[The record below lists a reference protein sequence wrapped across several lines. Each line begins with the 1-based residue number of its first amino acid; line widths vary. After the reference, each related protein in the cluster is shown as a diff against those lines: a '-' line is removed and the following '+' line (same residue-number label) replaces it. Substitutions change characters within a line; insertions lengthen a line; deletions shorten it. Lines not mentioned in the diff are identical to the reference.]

1 MSQTTELIVRL
12 KQVGGEQL
20 TQLSSKLRNLGQQ
33 SAAAST
39 DFRRLADDLR
49 RVQSTSVQ
57 SINNLKGYATAWR
70 EIANSVDIASKEF
83 KEANAEANKLEKQ
96 LGKIQPSGRG
106 GLGRAAQVAGT
117 IAGAGVFGGF
127 EGAAGAAIGGL
138 VGGVPGA
145 ITGGAIGAQVGAL
158 RQQAALIAENV
169 ASINKYRIAL
179 AGVSKDQDDYGRS
192 IESVNRFSR
201 AFLLPLG
208 QATEQYTRLKA
219 SIVGAGFGTQET
231 DRVFQAISA
240 SIIATGGNAE
250 KLNAALNAT
259 SQVFSKGKVSAE
271 ELRQQIGER
280 LPGAFTIFAQSLGKT
295 PAELDKALEDGK
307 VTLQDFL
314 TFSEELYKRY
324 GSTAEILA
332 TAPENAG
339 ARLKVALDAASVT
352 FGGFFQVVGAGF
364 QNLISGALN
373 WALNNEE
380 AIKRV
385 VTVFAIGFNE
395 LGKIVG
401 GFAKFLVGVFN
412 TAFTTL
418 LGNLDTVLRRV
429 EAAINRAKAVQSL
442 TPQRIGQFQEQ
453 AKRATESRF
462 GLLTPLRASEA
473 SAFYN
478 QYFENL
484 IDQATKSAG
493 AQKYTDRVGKILFP
507 EFTPS
512 AFGAGVGP
520 GVVAGAGAGGDAAG
534 GKRAKSAKEIVDRTA
549 EELALIKEINQAERN
564 NQTLRA
570 AAAQFKLAELE
581 VEIALERK
589 AIGRNQA
596 IEKLEEAETRYVKT
610 VEASFRGFG
619 SQVIK
624 LLEGQQK
631 INEAVQDLEI
641 RAGILNEKEAKRI
654 EQQRFINQLQQDGV
668 TLTDQLLARINAAFA
683 KLGEKLTGTRAI
695 AKSFADVVK
704 SMGELST
711 NLGQSFGNAFTGMA
725 DQLSEFVVNG
735 KLEFA
740 DFARSVLAD
749 LSKIFLRFA
758 LFQTLKAIIPGG
770 SALGKFL
777 GFANGG
783 IMTKDGPL
791 DLRRYASGG
800 IASSPQVAVFG
811 EGSRPEAFVP
821 LPDGRTIPVT
831 IKDGSMGGASIVVN
845 VDAQGSQVSGNEGQA
860 KALGTVVSAAV
871 QAEIVKQ
878 QRPGGLLSGT
888 R

>member
-33 SAAAST
+33 SSAAST
-39 DFRRLADDLR
+39 DFKRLADDLR

-83 KEANAEANKLEKQ
+83 AQANAEASKLEKQ
-96 LGKIQPSGRG
+96 LQKVQPSGRG
-106 GLGRAAQVAGT
+106 GLGKAAQIAGT
-117 IAGAGVFGGF
+117 VAGAGVFGGVG
-127 EGAAGAAIGGL
+127 GAAGAAIGGL

-145 ITGGAIGAQVGAL
+145 ITGGAIGAQLNAVTQLGA
-158 RQQAALIAENV
+158 AIAKNV
-169 ASINKYRIAL
+169 AEITKYRIAL
-179 AGVSKDQDDYGRS
+179 AGVSKDQDDYNK
-192 IESVNRFSR
+192 SVQATTTFSQQ
-201 AFLLPLG
+201 FLLPIG

-219 SIVGAGFGTQET
+219 SIVGAGFGTEET
-231 DRVFQAISA
+231 DKVFKAIAA

-332 TAPENAG
+332 EAPENAG
-339 ARLKVALDAASVT
+339 ARLKVTLDAVT
-352 FGGFFQVVGAGF
+352 LAYGAFFQRVGAGF
-364 QNLISGALN
+364 QDYATQLL
-373 WALNNEE
+373 
-380 AIKRV
+380 
-385 VTVFAIGFNE
+385 
-395 LGKIVG
+395 
-401 GFAKFLVGVFN
+401 
-412 TAFTTL
+412 AFT
-418 LGNLDTVLRRV
+418 LDNQEKIKTVIATFAV
-429 EAAINRAKAVQSL
+429 AAQDIFALWSGLVKSL
-442 TPQRIGQFQEQ
+442 AEVTKPFFVFI
-453 AKRATESRF
+453 
-462 GLLTPLRASEA
+462 
-473 SAFYN
+473 
-478 QYFENL
+478 FENFARGINAL
-484 IDQATKSAG
+484 RNLAEQS
-493 AQKYTDRVGKILFP
+493 RR
-507 EFTPS
+507 
-512 AFGAGVGP
+512 
-520 GVVAGAGAGGDAAG
+520 AAG
-534 GKRAKSAKEIVDRTA
+534 GPEQRAARQVENLFPNPIERALKGRQAYQEALRVELAYEKNISKELGSREQRIRSLRDTLFKPFQPTSFGSGLGQQLVGGNAAGAADGAGSKRSRQAKEIVDRTA
-549 EELALIKEINQAERN
+549 EELALIKEINQAERD

-570 AAAQFKLAELE
+570 AAAQFKLTELE
-581 VEIALERK
+581 VELALERRT
-589 AIGRNQA
+589 IGRNQA
-596 IEKLEEAETRYVKT
+596 IEKLQEAETRYAKT

-619 SQVIK
+619 DQVIK
-624 LLEGQQK
+624 LLENQRK
-631 INEAVQDLEI
+631 VNEAVQDLEI
-641 RAGILNEKEAKRI
+641 RAGIINEKDAKRI

-668 TLTDQLLARINAAFA
+668 KLTDELLNRINAAFS
-683 KLGEKLTGTRAI
+683 KLNEKLTGNQAI
-695 AKSFADVVK
+695 AKSFADTIK
-704 SMGELST
+704 NMGELST
-711 NLGQSFGNAFTGMA
+711 NLGQSFGNAFSGMA
-725 DQLSEFVVNG
+725 DQLADFVVNG
-735 KLEFA
+735 KVQFA

-791 DLRRYASGG
+791 DLKRYANGG
-800 IASSPQVAVFG
+800 IANSPQMAVFG

-831 IKDGSMGGASIVVN
+831 IKDGSAGSTSVVVN
-845 VDAQGSQVSGNEGQA
+845 VDAQGTQVSGNEGQA
-860 KALGTVVSAAV
+860 KALGVAVSAAV

-878 QRPGGLLSGT
+878 QRPGGLLAGT